1 MRDGHDSAGVIVQEL
16 LKPEH
21 RFRVKVVGGLIKKQ
35 QVRCL
40 EKQTTQGYTA
50 FLATRK
56 VGDGRVWIRALK
68 RVHCLREL
76 AVQIP
81 AVSCVDLGLELSHLC
96 HERVKI
102 GVRIAHLDTNL
113 VEARDLGKQVTEGK
127 LNVLLDRFGLIQR
140 RLLLEQANGVTWGKL
155 CLAVRDVLHAGNN
168 LEQGGLSHSVW
179 THDADFCARVHTDGD
194 VIKDDL
200 LADSFAGFVHLID
213 KLCHVLLL
221 KGLSDEIFT

>member
-1 MRDGHDSAGVIVQEL
+1 MRDGHDGAGVIVQEL
-16 LKPEH
+16 LEPEH
-21 RFRVKVVGGLIKKQ
+21 RLRVKVVGGLVKKQ

-56 VGDGRVWIRALK
+56 VGDGRIWVWALE

-81 AVSCVDLGLELSHLC
+81 AVSCVDLGLELAHLC
-96 HERVKI
+96 HQGVKI
-102 GVRIAHLDTNL
+102 GVRIAHLNANL
-113 VEARDLGKQVTEGK
+113 VEARNLGKQVTEGK
-127 LNVLLDRFGLIQR
+127 LDVLLDRFGLIQR

-155 CLAVRDVLHAGNN
+155 SLAVGNVLHASNN
-168 LEQGGLSHSVW
+168 LEQGGLSHAVW
-179 THDADFCARVHTDGD
+179 THDADFCARVYADGD
-194 VIKDDL
+194 VIKNDL